1 MNKEEKNEL
10 LKKIDF
16 WSKHQELDKFNIN
29 DDTNKYFGDIS
40 ILITV
45 SLGIIGLINMIPFI
59 IKLPICY
66 IILIIIIIIELLV
79 VVIYYIIKKKKNWL
93 LKINQHNNHFR
104 IREAMIRVWYD
115 YLFEKKINK
124 KILITKTEE
133 INELFTKI
141 MEKLK
146 RNPKMGNNE
155 LYEKAKE
162 IMKNY

>member
-66 IILIIIIIIELLV
+66 IILIIIIMNGRSQNI
-79 VVIYYIIKKKKNWL
+79 
-93 LKINQHNNHFR
+93 F
-104 IREAMIRVWYD
+104 M
-115 YLFEKKINK
+115 
-124 KILITKTEE
+124 
-133 INELFTKI
+133 
-141 MEKLK
+141 
-146 RNPKMGNNE
+146 
-155 LYEKAKE
+155 
-162 IMKNY
+162 